1 MICIRAKSNILSI
14 AIPYTVAKLRDHP
27 SLDVHLRGQQ
37 SCFQVINQ
45 FSIVETTHTYIYIY
59 IYLGYSKIHITRFIY
74 IYIYT

>member
-45 FSIVETTHTYIYIY
+45 FSIVETTHIYI
-59 IYLGYSKIHITRFIY
+59 HIPRL
-74 IYIYT
+74 